1 MAPRETV
8 SVAEIDIWRSAK
20 LLIGQHGD
28 EAAIHAAMRVDELL
42 EANDLDGY
50 TVWKRV
56 LKAVSRPSNFVVWIP
71 PFDMTYMRRQQKPTK
86 IR

>member
-1 MAPRETV
+1 M

-20 LLIGQHGD
+20 LMIDQHGD

-42 EANDLDGY
+42 EASDLDGY

-56 LKAVSRPSNFVVWIP
+56 LKAVEELLDRGP
-71 PFDMTYMRRQQKPTK
+71 PGKYDRVH
-86 IR
+86 